1 VIAESKDDP
10 KILEAL
16 FKTKQIKSKIINRTK
31 GPGGVSRLADNL
43 ERLIQTILQEPG
55 RSQDD
60 CIVVLHDVDIHSEPR
75 REQYNKIKQICGK
88 YTNIV
93 IRIEAVDT
101 IEAWLL
107 SNEGICQWLGITTDN
122 RDGLTDPKGFLKTK
136 IRDKHKSIKYQAFGK
151 QKVVAQIK
159 VIIHSTSFKEAI
171 KQLRDAGCLP

>member
-1 VIAESKDDP
+1 MIAESKDDP

-136 IRDKHKSIKYQAFGK
+136 IRDKHKSIKYQGSGK
-151 QKVVAQIK
+151 EKALVQIK
-159 VIIHSTSFKEAI
+159 GDIHSASFKTAI
-171 KQLRDAGCLP
+171 KQLKEAGCIT